1 MNFFYEVEIPKE
13 TQEANPH
20 RETLLV
26 DKGVI
31 TNVLIAVL
39 PGHAGLTHL
48 KLYYHEVQ
56 IYPHNSESW
65 YKGDGIIIKFPDEY
79 VLDTVPFELVAEGYN
94 EDIRYNHAFLIDI
107 NILRGGFTGEQTRED
122 YTSYVGISGE

>member
-13 TQEANPH
+13 TSESNPF
-20 RETLLV
+20 RSTLIV
-26 DKGVI
+26 DKGII

-56 IYPHNSESW
+56 LYPHNSESW
-65 YKGDGIIIKFPDEY
+65 YTGDGIIIKFPDTYPLE
-79 VLDTVPFELVAEGYN
+79 TVPFELVAEGYN
-94 EDIRYNHAFLIDI
+94 EDVRYNHKFLIDI
-107 NILRGGFTGEQTRED
+107 NILRGGFTGEQTELD
-122 YTSYVGISGE
+122 YAGYIGISGE